1 MTAMRAEMIAG
12 RTDKINRAG
21 DGPIP
26 DLAVIDLPET
36 DLPETDQ
43 IAIGQQAS
51 HHGGHE
57 TERNAQ
63 ILVMIAGH
71 SAAPKDAMTARQSQN
86 AQSARHAAAVRGAQP
101 RDGKRIAAQTQDAKM
116 TAGRLIA
123 GRPRAK
129 AGSQTDL
136 LIRRQIDIQI
146 NAQIDVSKS
155 SQTDAQ
161 TYAKI
166 RAPQNDLINRH
177 LKAHLRFRAA
187 HAKAHQER
195 RHLKAKNLL
204 SGRARAVVKSRA
216 SQNQATIPTVSLCV
230 HAMPRPKMAAM
241 ADLVG

>member
-1 MTAMRAEMIAG
+1 MIAG
-12 RTDKINRAG
+12 RTDKTNRAG

-36 DLPETDQ
+36 DL

-57 TERNAQ
+57 TEMNVQ

-71 SAAPKDAMTARQSQN
+71 SAAPKDAMTARWSQN

-101 RDGKRIAAQTQDAKM
+101 REGRMIAAQMQDVRM

-136 LIRRQIDIQI
+136 QIRRQIDIQKDAQTDVPI
-146 NAQIDVSKS
+146 NVQTGVSKS
-155 SQTDAQ
+155 SQTDV
-161 TYAKI
+161 KI
-166 RAPQNDLINRH
+166 RAPQSDLINRPS
-177 LKAHLRFRAA
+177 KAHLPFRAA
-187 HAKAHQER
+187 RAKAHQAR
-195 RHLKAKNLL
+195 RHLKAKNRL
-204 SGRARAVVKSRA
+204 SGRARAAVKSRA
-216 SQNQATIPTVSLCV
+216 SQKPAKIPTVSLCV
-230 HAMPRPKMAAM
+230 HAMLRPKMAAM
-241 ADLVG
+241 AVLAG